1 MSKRRYDMTLS
12 MLGNLILIFSLVI
25 LSEGLYHLIERVSR
39 SEVEHAAGK
48 NRRRK
53 GSGMHIFFS
62 KQPKGDTERGK
73 IHAGKRPF
81 THGFVH

>member
-1 MSKRRYDMTLS
+1 MVLS

-25 LSEGLYHLIERVSR
+25 LSAGLYHLIVRISET
-39 SEVEHAAGK
+39 EVEHAAGK

-62 KQPKGDTERGK
+62 KQPKGDTKRGK

-81 THGFVH
+81 AHGFVH